1 MAWAQSFFGRRCP
14 HVAVDT
20 CAKTVLSCNGNGQ
33 LRLFGVGFRN
43 PLPFSSKNSVLLA
56 HTLGG
61 SRTARVKIVLVKRQG
76 GNSLGLR
83 PGAPTHIGVLRTPEN
98 WSKGGLSEVWREGW
112 SFCEL
117 RRWPN
122 LAKPVCS
129 ILIKPNLA
137 TAEHSRRQTSEIS
150 RAGSYGFE
158 RPAATSAAP

>member
-76 GNSLGLR
+76 GNLAQKESTR
-83 PGAPTHIGVLRTPEN
+83 RVEIVPAVLNTF
-98 WSKGGLSEVWREGW
+98 S
-112 SFCEL
+112 
-117 RRWPN
+117 
-122 LAKPVCS
+122 
-129 ILIKPNLA
+129 
-137 TAEHSRRQTSEIS
+137 QQQ
-150 RAGSYGFE
+150 
-158 RPAATSAAP
+158 AADRL